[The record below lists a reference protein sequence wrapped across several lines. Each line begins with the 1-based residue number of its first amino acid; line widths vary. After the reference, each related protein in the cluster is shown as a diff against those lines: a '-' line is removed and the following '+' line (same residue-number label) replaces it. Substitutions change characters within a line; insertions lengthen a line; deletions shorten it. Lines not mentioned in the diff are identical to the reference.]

1 MDLENKKEIFCKRC
15 FNSRHPLGITFNED
29 QICSG
34 CQIHDEKIQ
43 LIGER
48 YEKLKNCKTIQI

>member
-15 FNSRHPLGITFNED
+15 LYSSRHPLGITFNED

-34 CQIHDEKIQ
+34 CQIHDEKNTVDWR
-43 LIGER
+43 ER
-48 YEKLKNCKTIQI
+48 YEKLKKIRS